1 MTNVYINEKYVGE
14 VDNAKEFLKFV
25 KTERRLGNIPT
36 ELNLYFDEDFNEIY
50 VDTTTGRARR
60 PLIIVENGKSKLTEK
75 HIEGLVSG
83 EIKWKR
89 LVKEGIIEY
98 VDAAEE
104 EDCFVAMDE
113 NELEKDHTHLEI
125 GAITLLGICT
135 SLIPYSNFGSLSRL
149 IRGSKIQKQSLG
161 LYASNFLLRMDTDVN
176 VLHYPQ
182 RPIVKSFMGEIFDYD
197 SHPCGQNITIA
208 VMSYEGYNM
217 DDSIILNKASVERGL
232 ARSTYFKPFN
242 AEELRYQGGLVDEVG
257 IPDPDIKGYRSE
269 KEYRLLEDDGIV
281 SSGSKVGSEDVIVGR
296 VSPPRFLGEFEEFN
310 IASNVKRESS
320 IALKKGEHGMVDM
333 VILTEN
339 EDGNRLV
346 QVRLREQRVPEVGDK
361 FASRHGQKGIVSYL
375 VPAADMPFSISGIVP
390 DLLFSPHGI
399 PGRMTISHLIE
410 VIAGKVGALSGQYI
424 DGTTFDSMPEKDIRK
439 FLKEYGFREDGCE
452 TFYNGVSGEEFKAR
466 IYVGNIYYLKLKHMV
481 ANKIHAR
488 GMGKIQLLTRQPIEG
503 RSQGGG
509 LRVGEMEKDCF
520 VAHGA
525 SLLLKERF
533 DSDSTSLYVCESCG
547 MLAVY
552 DAYRDSTYCPKCGTK
567 VKISRIE
574 ISYAFKLL
582 LDELK
587 ALCLYPKIVLEEKF

>member
-281 SSGSKVGSEDVIVGR
+281 SSGSKVGSED
-296 VSPPRFLGEFEEFN
+296 
-310 IASNVKRESS
+310 
-320 IALKKGEHGMVDM
+320 
-333 VILTEN
+333 
-339 EDGNRLV
+339 GNRLV

-439 FLKEYGFREDGCE
+439 LLKEYGFREDGCE

-533 DSDSTSLYVCESCG
+533 DSDSTSLNN
-547 MLAVY
+547 
-552 DAYRDSTYCPKCGTK
+552 RD
-567 VKISRIE
+567 
-574 ISYAFKLL
+574 
-582 LDELK
+582 
-587 ALCLYPKIVLEEKF
+587 